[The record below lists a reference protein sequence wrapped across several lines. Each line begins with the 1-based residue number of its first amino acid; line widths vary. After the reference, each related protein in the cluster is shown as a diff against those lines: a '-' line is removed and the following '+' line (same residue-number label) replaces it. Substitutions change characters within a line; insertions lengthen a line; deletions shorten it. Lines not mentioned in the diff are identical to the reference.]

1 MLVYQR
7 VSLGA
12 PTPTTQLLHKLHN
25 GTWPCLRRPSRQRL
39 GTDLAHE
46 AVEGAVEGAVGAV
59 HGRDREAPQQQILP
73 ANLMGWS
80 PKGI

>member
-25 GTWPCLRRPSRQRL
+25 GTWPCLRRPPRQRL

-46 AVEGAVEGAVGAV
+46 AVEGAVEGAV

-73 ANLMGWS
+73 VNLMG
-80 PKGI
+80 